1 MVPAQAQRRVEVGWL
16 SYGDQHDPNLS
27 AFLSDLRRL
36 GWREEANLTLV
47 PRYTQTP
54 AELASHAQEL
64 LSRNLSALVT
74 IGLPATRSAKDTK
87 SSVPIVFGAL
97 LDPVGNDIV
106 ANLTQPEG
114 NLTGI
119 VYLQETIPKL
129 IEIAKE
135 LSPQTNAI
143 AHLFEPAARGS
154 ERAVGRELADASEA
168 ARRLRLTYRAFA
180 TSAVEDIRR
189 NLDTAGV
196 EGFDTLIVDNIGLL
210 QFHRWPIARHALD
223 RRMKAIGREREFA
236 AIGGLA
242 SFGEES
248 LNLYRRM
255 AAHVDKILK
264 GTPVAEIPVEQAA
277 KFELVLNQKTAKALG
292 LTIPPALLIRADE
305 VIE

>member
-1 MVPAQAQRRVEVGWL
+1 VGWL
-16 SYGDQHDPNLS
+16 AYGDQHDPNLS
-27 AFLSDLRRL
+27 AFLSDLRKL

-54 AELASHAQEL
+54 ADLASHAQEL
-64 LSRNLSALVT
+64 LSRNLGALVT
-74 IGLPATRSAKDTK
+74 IGLPATRSAKDTR

-106 ANLTQPEG
+106 ANLTRPEG

-119 VYLQETIPKL
+119 VYLEETIPKL
-129 IEIAKE
+129 IEVAKE
-135 LSPQTNAI
+135 LSPQTRGI

-154 ERAVGRELADASEA
+154 ERAVGRELADGSDA
-168 ARRLRLTYRAFA
+168 AGRLGLTYRAFP
-180 TSAVEDIRR
+180 TSAVDDIHR

-196 EGFDTLIVDNIGLL
+196 EGFDTFIVDNLGLL
-210 QFHRWPIARHALD
+210 QFHRWPIARQALD

-264 GTPVAEIPVEQAA
+264 GTPVAEIPVERAA
-277 KFELVLNQKTAKALG
+277 KFELVLNQQTAKRLG
-292 LTIPPALLIRADE
+292 ITIPLALLARADE